1 MTYPGSAQVT
11 AQWNAGRATGI
22 ALVEQAQQAGVLRAD
37 FTADDLHQAL
47 VANALALRHRPKP
60 AREDHGRRGRFFLD
74 SLRPRP

>member
-22 ALVEQAQQAGVLRAD
+22 ALVEHAHQAGVLRAD
-37 FTADDLHQAL
+37 FTADDLYQAL

-60 AREDHGRRGRFFLD
+60 AREDYDRRGRFFLD